1 MKKKKEKLTIEII
14 QMQKI
19 IWNYYKQLYT
29 NIMDNPVEMDKYPEM
44 CNHPRLNQEETKY
57 E

>member
-1 MKKKKEKLTIEII
+1 MKLLQTTIYT
-14 QMQKI
+14 K
-19 IWNYYKQLYT
+19 YT